1 MVAFSLIDGGNK
13 STRRKLPICSKSM
26 VIVVADFGDILTK
39 AISTIKK
46 EVFGM

>member
-1 MVAFSLIDGGNK
+1 MLNYMWILLSLLIN
-13 STRRKLPICSKSM
+13 